1 MRFQVQDNQKNNK
14 QWCHFKTKC
23 FLLRR
28 FIMIIILPIMC
39 ICINVSV
46 IVVWLKMAFFA
57 AIIPA
62 CKKFLNP
69 TRCFAGCL
77 ISRRYQ
83 STEQFNRLDPE
94 KGCWQVSSH
103 GRVCN
108 TRGVVSYG
116 SLKETGY
123 YTVKVLNNDFYV
135 HRLVAFAFLGPP
147 PTAHAWEVHHLDGNP
162 SNNRLEN
169 LKYVTHQQN
178 MIHSYENPSGGC
190 AGAKLSRPV
199 LWRARGSQSWT
210 LCESGKQ
217 AAKQLGMSSSF
228 VSQCCRGVFSSRH
241 FEIQFAEVEDGLQG
255 EGEEWRQMQDPRS
268 GEEML
273 GRMVSS
279 LGRLRF
285 ANGRV
290 SRGHQRKEGYFVW
303 RSEQGAEMVHRLVAT
318 AFLGDPPSSQHT
330 QINHKDGNKGNNAV
344 DNLEYVTPQGNIV
357 HYHATASRLVPRPDV
372 KPVESRVL
380 GSMGVWTA
388 HESILS
394 ASKSLGVRPGNIFHC
409 ISGRSRQTGGIE
421 FRLAQKSEVELAGE
435 EWRAIDFAAL
445 IRDKTSRYWRPFGTT
460 DLQPMRFVQMGV
472 VGFKPVL
479 IIGTS
484 RRQPSLLS
492 RWFISGPSSG
502 SRTWFAIGYQMGLG
516 RSKSWRKLWWE
527 KPMLLLFVFQN
538 NIVRTCWSNQVQ
550 MLQKDHQDFQ
560 DPAASSHMSPTCSH
574 FGKMGRDVFDF
585 MFLAIRNLLQ
595 FAFI

>member
-1 MRFQVQDNQKNNK
+1 MFLVPLATSRTTALRFLQ
-14 QWCHFKTKC
+14 
-23 FLLRR
+23 LRYS
-28 FIMIIILPIMC
+28 F
-39 ICINVSV
+39 
-46 IVVWLKMAFFA
+46 
-57 AIIPA
+57 
-62 CKKFLNP
+62 
-69 TRCFAGCL
+69 RCLFGTT
-77 ISRRYQ
+77 SGGV
-83 STEQFNRLDPE
+83 RLDA
-94 KGCWQVSSH
+94 KCWQVSSE
-103 GRVCN
+103 GRCCD
-108 TRGVVSYG
+108 TRGNISYG
-116 SLKETGY
+116 TLRGSGY
-123 YTVKVLNNDFYV
+123 RSVGISGQNFLV
-135 HRLVAFAFLGPP
+135 HRLVKLSFHGPP
-147 PTAHAWEVHHLDGNP
+147 PHKLAWQVHHVDGDP
-162 SNNRLEN
+162 SNNRLDN
-169 LKYVTHQQN
+169 LEYVTHQQN
-178 MIHSYENPSGGC
+178 MIHSYENPSRGCGGS
-190 AGAKLSRPV
+190 KRSKPV
-199 LWRARGSQSWT
+199 MWRARGSQSWT
-210 LCESGKQ
+210 ICESSKQ

-228 VSQCCRGVFSSRH
+228 VSNCCRGVCSSRR
-241 FEIQFAEVEDGLQG
+241 FDFQFAEMEDELP
-255 EGEEWRQMQDPRS
+255 GEEWRQMRDPRF
-268 GEEML
+268 GEEL
-273 GRMVSS
+273 PRRMVSS

-290 SRGHQRKEGYFVW
+290 SRGHQRKDGYFVW

-484 RRQPSLLS
+484 RRQPSLIS

-502 SRTWFAIGYQMGLG
+502 SRTWFATAHRNWTWQAYISPLEKSDQRNACCFFSFFRAKLSGHVDPTSADAAKRPSRLS
-516 RSKSWRKLWWE
+516 RSSSKLTRELNLFSFRKNGGMYLISC
-527 KPMLLLFVFQN
+527 F
-538 NIVRTCWSNQVQ
+538 
-550 MLQKDHQDFQ
+550 
-560 DPAASSHMSPTCSH
+560 
-574 FGKMGRDVFDF
+574 
-585 MFLAIRNLLQ
+585 LQ
-595 FAFI
+595 FATCCNLHSSRFLY